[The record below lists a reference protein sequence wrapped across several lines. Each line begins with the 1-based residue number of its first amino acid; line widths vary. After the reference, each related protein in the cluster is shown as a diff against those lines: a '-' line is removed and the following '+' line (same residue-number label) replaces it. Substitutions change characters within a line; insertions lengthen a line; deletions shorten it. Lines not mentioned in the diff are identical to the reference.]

1 VAPISLTPSAPEK
14 TSKIPDL
21 ERKPIGLA
29 TGTEEL
35 LKELEDRRK
44 KRDESVNKRGS

>member
-1 VAPISLTPSAPEK
+1 MATNKKPKKI
-14 TSKIPDL
+14 KIPDL
-21 ERKPIGLA
+21 ERKP

>member
-1 VAPISLTPSAPEK
+1 MATNKKPKKI
-14 TSKIPDL
+14 KIPDL

-44 KRDESVNKRGS
+44 KRDESVNKRGR

>member
-1 VAPISLTPSAPEK
+1 MADLKKPKKVQIPAP
-14 TSKIPDL
+14 

-29 TGTEEL
+29 EGTKEL

-44 KRDESVNKRGS
+44 KRDESVNNGR